1 VRTKKRYVEHS
12 PLYSYARTNH
22 LVNVISPANSPRPSA
37 QHLTLHQAGQFFP
50 FSTSTWRC
58 TPLHRRPV
66 SRSSCASASPSE
78 ASSTWIPST
87 RAKVRTRRQH
97 TQPPYTDH
105 PTVIAAYS
113 RSLRV
118 VFISAIACFLIV
130 NILVLAIKLPHLKR
144 KQSDDE
150 DRDDAE

>member
-1 VRTKKRYVEHS
+1 VD
-12 PLYSYARTNH
+12 
-22 LVNVISPANSPRPSA
+22 VISPANSPRPSA
-37 QHLTLHQAGQFFP
+37 QHLTLHHIGQFFP
-50 FSTSTWRC
+50 SSTSNWRSISPHRRC
-58 TPLHRRPV
+58 TRLTGLQIILRVRKSV
-66 SRSSCASASPSE
+66 RSIIDLDPKHQSQGTYP
-78 ASSTWIPST
+78 PST
-87 RAKVRTRRQH
+87 YTA
-97 TQPPYTDH
+97 PYTDH